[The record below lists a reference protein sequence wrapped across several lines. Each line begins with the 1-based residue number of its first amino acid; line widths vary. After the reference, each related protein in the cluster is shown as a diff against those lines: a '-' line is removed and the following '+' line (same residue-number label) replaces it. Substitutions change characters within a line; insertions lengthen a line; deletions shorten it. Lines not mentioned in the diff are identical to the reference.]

1 MLSEKKSVYRMYDF
15 YRPTHGEMEGERR
28 DGGRKKG
35 RKEGRK
41 CGKIMDLDKGYTVVM
56 MLFFNFLIGL
66 KIYHIK
72 LWGIKHSFSFKNVS
86 IFGIPSVA
94 QRK

>member
-1 MLSEKKSVYRMYDF
+1 MIFIDLPMERW
-15 YRPTHGEMEGERR
+15 RGRGEMEG
-28 DGGRKKG
+28 G